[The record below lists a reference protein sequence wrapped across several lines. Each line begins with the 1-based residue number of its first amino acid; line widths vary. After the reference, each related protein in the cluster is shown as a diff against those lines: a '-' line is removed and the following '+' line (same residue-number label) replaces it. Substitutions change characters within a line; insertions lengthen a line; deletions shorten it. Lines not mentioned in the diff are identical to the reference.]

1 MKVARWSFGVVVA
14 LGLSL
19 FVGCSSE
26 QAPTAPDALS
36 QSPPGETGQPGTEV
50 EEGSNQPGMNK
61 YWGDNIVSEAFY
73 ALSQSR
79 SGGSSKKYK
88 DSNNNVWT
96 MADWN
101 WAKTDRDAD
110 GHVSRYIGCED
121 KWDDNCWSCNYYR
134 GKTGKK
140 NGYYRGG
147 ECKFFA
153 NLVLYRSSYGW
164 GDGKHLAIPH
174 LYSYANRSVRDAD
187 KGWVIQAPQ
196 YPGKDYGQHTAIV
209 VHKYPGGLD
218 VVDSNFT
225 GPGEHYIARHFMS
238 WSDLSRFKA
247 WCPWEN
253 PRYIDESDPTSRCY

>member
-79 SGGSSKKYK
+79 SGGSNKSYQG
-88 DSNNNVWT
+88 WA
-96 MADWN
+96 MGDWN
-101 WAKTDRDAD
+101 WVKSDRSAD
-110 GHVSRYIGCED
+110 ERVTNYIGGCG
-121 KWDDNCWSCNYYR
+121 YR
-134 GKTGKK
+134 GKSGQGWK
-140 NGYYRGG
+140 GYFRGG
-147 ECKFFA
+147 ECKFFT

-164 GDGKHLAIPH
+164 GGNKHLVTPH
-174 LYSYANRSVRDAD
+174 GYTYANRSTRDAQ
-187 KGWVIQAPQ
+187 KGWVIQSASLP
-196 YPGKDYGQHTAIV
+196 HTAV
-209 VHKYPGGLD
+209 VVERYGGGLD
-218 VVDSNFT
+218 VVDSNWT
-225 GPGEHYIARHFMS
+225 GGGGKHLVSRHFMS
-238 WSDLSRFKA
+238 WSDLDRKGFRA
-247 WCPWEN
+247 WCPWDRPVTI
-253 PRYIDESDPTSRCY
+253 PRSGPRTSCR